1 MLQDAKKNG
10 NPTVTTWLDLQNACG
25 TVPHNL
31 IQFAL
36 EWYHITEHIRK
47 IIFNYFNQLFICVKT
62 IFLMCSVIWY
72 HSRVNCITEHIRKI
86 VFNYYNQLFICV
98 KTKEWT
104 TNWIQCCIGVFQVW
118 PIINYRAAVFNLCL
132 DLSSGTR
139 IFYSF
144 IFLWGGGGHRGDK
157 MQF

>member
-31 IQFAL
+31 IQFVL
-36 EWYHITEHIRK
+36 EWYH
-47 IIFNYFNQLFICVKT
+47 
-62 IFLMCSVIWY
+62 
-72 HSRVNCITEHIRKI
+72 ITEHIRKI

-104 TNWIQCCIGVFQVW
+104 TNWIIVLYWCFPGLAHYQLSCILFL
-118 PIINYRAAVFNLCL
+118 AVFNLCL
-132 DLSSGTR
+132 DLSGGTI

-144 IFLWGGGGHRGDK
+144 IF
-157 MQF
+157 